1 MADGPILDVP
11 KLNEHEMQ
19 QLQVLLFR
27 YLVHKAAGFSD
38 VVTDKLVNKSQQTPA
53 LAAPLA
59 EPTETVEPEAAEAA
73 PPPETQKRKSK
84 SAEAVAASE

>member
-1 MADGPILDVP
+1 MPEAPILDVP

-27 YLVHKAAGFSD
+27 YLVHKSVGFSD

-53 LAAPLA
+53 LAAPVAELTESA
-59 EPTETVEPEAAEAA
+59 EPEPPPVEAQKRKAKAPEAA
-73 PPPETQKRKSK
+73 
-84 SAEAVAASE
+84 VASE